1 MRFITEK
8 QNILNGIPAEIV
20 EIKQLDVPLGHISQ
34 RTEPGYLLS
43 DGMVL
48 LESEKD
54 DADFYIGGVNMK
66 GMYLR
71 TPARYEPVK
80 NEAGEICAFRCMSE
94 YLHFFS
100 GAEQELIFQYG
111 KNTKDELLKDLTAAL
126 PSFRES
132 PEIWHLFC
140 GTMEKARLIP
150 DGKFPRFLADIQA
163 VYQERHKQE
172 IQQPAKEKR
181 GFEK

>member
-80 NEAGEICAFRCMSE
+80 NEAG
-94 YLHFFS
+94 
-100 GAEQELIFQYG
+100 
-111 KNTKDELLKDLTAAL
+111 
-126 PSFRES
+126 
-132 PEIWHLFC
+132 
-140 GTMEKARLIP
+140 
-150 DGKFPRFLADIQA
+150 
-163 VYQERHKQE
+163 
-172 IQQPAKEKR
+172 
-181 GFEK
+181 

>member
-8 QNILNGIPAEIV
+8 QEILNEIQAEIV
-20 EIKQLDVPLGHISQ
+20 GIRQSGVPVGITN
-34 RTEPGYLLS
+34 RRKKFGYLLK

-54 DADFYIGGVNMK
+54 DAGFYMGGVGMG

-80 NEAGEICAFRCMSE
+80 NEAGEICAFRRMSE

-111 KNTKDELLKDLTAAL
+111 KNTKDKLLKDLTAAL

-132 PEIWHLFC
+132 PEIWHLLC
-140 GTMEKARLIP
+140 GTIEKVRLIP
-150 DGKFPRFLADIQA
+150 DNKFLRFLSDIQA
-163 VYQERHKQE
+163 VYQERQA
-172 IQQPAKEKR
+172 IYQKER
-181 GFEK
+181 GV

>member
-8 QNILNGIPAEIV
+8 QEILDEIQAEIV
-20 EIKQLDVPLGHISQ
+20 GIRQSVVPVGLTNSH
-34 RTEPGYLLS
+34 TEPGYLLS

-54 DADFYIGGVNMK
+54 DAGFYVGGINMN

-71 TPARYEPVK
+71 TTVRCEPVK
-80 NEAGEICAFRCMSE
+80 NEAGKICAFRRMSE

-100 GAEQELIFQYG
+100 GAEQELIFRYG
-111 KNTKDELLKDLTAAL
+111 KNTKDELLKDLTATL

-140 GTMEKARLIP
+140 GTMEKVRLIP
-150 DGKFPRFLADIQA
+150 DSKFPRFLADIQA
-163 VYQERHKQE
+163 VYQERQAIHQ
-172 IQQPAKEKR
+172 KEGR
-181 GFEK
+181 V

>member
-1 MRFITEK
+1 MRFITKK
-8 QNILNGIPAEIV
+8 QEILNEIQAEIV
-20 EIKQLDVPLGHISQ
+20 GIRQSVVPVGLTNRH
-34 RTEPGYLLS
+34 TEPGYLLS

-54 DADFYIGGVNMK
+54 DAGFYVGGINMN

-71 TPARYEPVK
+71 TTVRCEPVK
-80 NEAGEICAFRCMSE
+80 NEAGKICAFRRMSE

-100 GAEQELIFQYG
+100 RTEQELIFRYG
-111 KNTKDELLKDLTAAL
+111 KNTKDELLKDLTATL

-140 GTMEKARLIP
+140 GTMEKVRLIP
-150 DGKFPRFLADIQA
+150 DSKFPRFLADIQA
-163 VYQERHKQE
+163 VYQERQAIHQ
-172 IQQPAKEKR
+172 KEGR
-181 GFEK
+181 V